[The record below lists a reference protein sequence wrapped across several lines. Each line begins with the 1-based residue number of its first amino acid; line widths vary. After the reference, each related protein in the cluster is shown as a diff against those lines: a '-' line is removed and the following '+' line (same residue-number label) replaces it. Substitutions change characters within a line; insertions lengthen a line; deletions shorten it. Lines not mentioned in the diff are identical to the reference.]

1 MRLTEILDKY
11 PEVNHFIMILIIAT
25 FAFVIV
31 RLVRVF
37 FDKVFDDS
45 DVDPGEKTRLSFVK
59 NGVSFLIWILAFAWI
74 IYTIPKLRQMA
85 VTIFAGAGLFM
96 AVLGI
101 ASQQAFSN
109 IVSGIFIVVF
119 KPFRVG
125 DLVKIGSFEYGT
137 VEEITLRHTVI
148 RDFKNKR
155 IIFPNSTVANET
167 VINDSIVDA
176 RACRHMTIGIS
187 YDSDVDLAMRIIA
200 EEAIKH
206 PFCIDMRSKEEIKKK
221 VPRVP
226 VRLVSLG
233 DFSVNLRANIWAQN
247 PTDAFQME
255 CDLLK
260 SIKERFEKEGI
271 EIPYPYRTIVYKEK
285 PLSPPTQTS
294 EA

>member
-1 MRLTEILDKY
+1 MKFFDFFDKY
-11 PEVNHFIMILIIAT
+11 PEVSHLITIVIIVV
-25 FAFVIV
+25 FAFIIV
-31 RLVRVF
+31 RLERLF

-45 DVDPGEKTRLSFVK
+45 EVDPNDKTRLSFIK
-59 NGVSFLIWILAFAWI
+59 NGISFIIWIVAFAWI

-85 VTIFAGAGLFM
+85 VTIFAGAGIFV

-109 IVSGIFIVVF
+109 IVSGIFLVVF

-125 DLVKIGSFEYGT
+125 DLVKIGSFDYGT

-167 VINDSIVDA
+167 IINDSIIDSKS
-176 RACRHMTIGIS
+176 CRHLVIGIS
-187 YDSDVDLAMRIIA
+187 YDSDIDLAMKIIT

-206 PFCIDMRSKEEIKKK
+206 PFCIDVRTKDDIKKK
-221 VPRVP
+221 EPQIP
-226 VRLVSLG
+226 VRLISFG
-233 DFSVNLRANIWAQN
+233 DSSVNLRANVWADN
-247 PTDAFQME
+247 PVLAFQME

-260 SIKERFEKEGI
+260 SIKERFDKEGI
-271 EIPYPYRTIVYKEK
+271 EIPFPYRTIVYKNKDIK
-285 PLSPPTQTS
+285 P
-294 EA
+294 EV